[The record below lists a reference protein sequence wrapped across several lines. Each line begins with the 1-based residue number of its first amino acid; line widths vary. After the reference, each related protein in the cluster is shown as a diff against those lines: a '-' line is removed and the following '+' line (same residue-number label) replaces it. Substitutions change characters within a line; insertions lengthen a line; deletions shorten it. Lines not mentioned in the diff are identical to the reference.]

1 MSLVPNFEHAA
12 RRCVLHFLGNPI
24 SNVSAERQAI
34 KDAWGVCVL
43 LKREQLDF
51 PDWQLHQ
58 AQAL

>member
-24 SNVSAERQAI
+24 STVSAERQAI
-34 KDAWGVCVL
+34 EDALGGLRV

-51 PDWQLHQ
+51 PDWQ
-58 AQAL
+58 